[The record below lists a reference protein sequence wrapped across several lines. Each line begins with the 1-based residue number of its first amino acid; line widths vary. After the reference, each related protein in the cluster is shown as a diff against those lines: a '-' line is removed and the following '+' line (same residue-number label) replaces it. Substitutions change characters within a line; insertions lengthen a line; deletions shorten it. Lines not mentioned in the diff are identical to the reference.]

1 MIVPHS
7 LILNPA
13 APLGEAREAVG
24 HVRQLFMG
32 MLWGL
37 GLSVTALLVGVCARA
52 IPIILVASLAVL
64 AAAIA
69 AAWAWHQIPRRA
81 REWYP
86 DLFEDR
92 TLLDRYPEAAAA
104 DEDDCWTAASFE
116 RRLRSLGERRRHPE
130 VSAFLRADSPPDG
143 GPTPELREV

>member
-13 APLGEAREAVG
+13 AARREAHDAVG
-24 HVRQLFMG
+24 HVRQLFVG

-37 GLSVTALLVGVCARA
+37 GLSVTALMAGLCIRS
-52 IPIILVASLAVL
+52 ILIILVASSAVL
-64 AAAIA
+64 AEAIA
-69 AAWAWHQIPRRA
+69 AAWAWRQIPRRA

-104 DEDDCWTAASFE
+104 DEDDCWTAASLE
-116 RRLRSLGERRRHPE
+116 RRLRLVGERRRHPE
-130 VSAFLRADSPPDG
+130 VAAFLRADAPLVRDQAAEP
-143 GPTPELREV
+143 RER